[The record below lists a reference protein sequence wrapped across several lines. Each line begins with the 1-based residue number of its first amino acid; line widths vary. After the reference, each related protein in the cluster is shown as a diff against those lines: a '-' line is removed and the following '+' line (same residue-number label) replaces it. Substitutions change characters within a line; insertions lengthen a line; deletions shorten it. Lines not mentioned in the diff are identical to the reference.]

1 MPYPTSTITLVCEN
15 NDMSVKYFNLDDFSI
30 LFDQISTMWGV
41 KILKLIHFIGSYNVK
56 ELLSMLYPI
65 TDKIKEDSKIESY
78 QNTIKMCRKMI
89 NSVIVTID
97 EYDEFYNNAKVYFQ
111 TNQLINYIN
120 LFIDLYS
127 YQLELCHKIFVELND
142 KKLISDDM
150 IRDIE
155 NSYELCRFIFN
166 EIFKNVFGE
175 PNYGLSK
182 NNIVFSKQFVLDA
195 IMRKDCPHR
204 SSDFDSHVKFYE
216 IGRLPFNKPEYVSFN
231 NNTHDRNA
239 VRRILKHIKY
249 TYKNKDID
257 DNVYDIKMSSVFPAP
272 NNDLYKINNLEYNS
286 SGFNNKESMDKY
298 NYYAS
303 KYIFALKDYDDEKKK
318 FDEQKDINNK
328 NKKQTDEQNI
338 SISEDITSDD
348 FTEASDSE
356 TYDYISANPPKN
368 KNDIWKLFKLIRKNK
383 KGLYY

>member
-1 MPYPTSTITLVCEN
+1 MPYPFSTIALVCEN
-15 NDMSVKYFNLDDFSI
+15 NDMSVKFLNLDNFSV

-41 KILKLIHFIGSYNVK
+41 KILKLIYFIGSYQVK
-56 ELLSMLYPI
+56 ELTSILYPLC
-65 TDKIKEDSKIESY
+65 DKIKEDNKIESY

-97 EYDEFYNNAKVYFQ
+97 EYDEFDNNAMVYFQ

-127 YQLELCHKIFVELND
+127 YQLELCDKIFVELND
-142 KKLISDDM
+142 KKIIPDDM
-150 IRDIE
+150 VRDIVDRYDLC
-155 NSYELCRFIFN
+155 SYIFN
-166 EIFKNVFGE
+166 KIFKNVFGE

-182 NNIVFSKQFVLDA
+182 NNIVFSKQFVLNA
-195 IMRKDCPHR
+195 IMGKTCPHR
-204 SSDFDSHVKFYE
+204 SNNFDNYVKFYE
-216 IGRLPFNKPEYVSFN
+216 LGGIPFNKPDYVSF

-239 VRRILKHIKY
+239 VRRILHHIKY
-249 TYKNKDID
+249 INKNKDID
-257 DNVYDIKMSSVFPAP
+257 DSVHDIKMSSVFPAP
-272 NNDLYKINNLEYNS
+272 DNKLYKINNLEYNS

-368 KNDIWKLFKLIRKNK
+368 KKDIWKLFKLIGKNK

>member
-1 MPYPTSTITLVCEN
+1 MPYPTSTIAIVCEN
-15 NDMSVKYFNLDDFSI
+15 EDMSVKYINLDDFSV

-41 KILKLIHFIGSYNVK
+41 KILKLIYFIGSYNVE
-56 ELLSMLYPI
+56 ELLSILYPI
-65 TDKIKEDSKIESY
+65 TDKIKEDNKIESY
-78 QNTIKMCRKMI
+78 KNTIKMCRKMI
-89 NSVIVTID
+89 DSVIVTID
-97 EYDEFYNNAKVYFQ
+97 EYDKFDNNAIIYYQ

-142 KKLISDDM
+142 KKVISDDM
-150 IRDIE
+150 VRDIE
-155 NSYELCRFIFN
+155 NSYESCSYIFSK
-166 EIFKNVFGE
+166 IFKNVFGE
-175 PNYGLSK
+175 SNYGLSK
-182 NNIVFSKQFVLDA
+182 NNFVFSKQFVLDT
-195 IMRKDCPHR
+195 IMSKSCPHR
-204 SSDFDSHVKFYE
+204 SNNFDNYVSLHELNGV
-216 IGRLPFNKPEYVSFN
+216 PFNKPEYVSF

-239 VRRILKHIKY
+239 VRRILHNIKY
-249 TYKNKDID
+249 INKNKDID

-272 NNDLYKINNLEYNS
+272 NNSLYKINNLEYNS

-303 KYIFALKDYDDEKKK
+303 KYIFALKDYNDEKKK
-318 FDEQKDINNK
+318 FDEQKDINIK

-338 SISEDITSDD
+338 SEDTFSDD
-348 FTEASDSE
+348 FTEVSDSE